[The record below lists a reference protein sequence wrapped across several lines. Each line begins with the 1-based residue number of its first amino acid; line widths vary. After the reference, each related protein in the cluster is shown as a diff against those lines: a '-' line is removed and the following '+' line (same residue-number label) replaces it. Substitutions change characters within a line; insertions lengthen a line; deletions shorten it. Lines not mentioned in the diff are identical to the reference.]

1 MDIKKLKV
9 LLKKEEGTKLDFK
22 LSLDLINESG
32 KKELAKDICA
42 IANSKG
48 GRGYI
53 IIGIEDKTKKIVGID
68 KEDYYLE
75 ERVQQI
81 VASRCEPPIP
91 ISLDSM
97 EIQNKKIVLITIYDS
112 DQKPYQIK
120 ENGAF
125 YIRRGSTTDV
135 MRKQELLKLFE
146 ENLDLTIET
155 CPVAKS
161 NIDYLNNDLINKYF
175 LKKGIY
181 INKENKRFLLESTGI
196 IFKGR
201 EDEKFRCTYGGLLVF
216 SEVNS
221 ICIPNNMIKI
231 INKVNSKID
240 EVSIIQGSLFT
251 MIIKA
256 QELIKKIIP
265 KEYPILAIYEAL
277 NNAVLYRE
285 YAEINR
291 IIQIIITEKS
301 IVIESPG
308 DRVARNNNN
317 GNEIYVRRN
326 MWIYEKLIT
335 LDDKKIFFK
344 DGRGFSRI
352 KNSFKNTNKGRV
364 KFLNLPGE
372 NTFKVILPGVF
383 HFK

>member
-22 LSLDLINESG
+22 LSLDLVNESG

-53 IIGIEDKTKKIVGID
+53 IVGIADKTKEIMGINR
-68 KEDYYLE
+68 EDYYLE

-91 ISLDSM
+91 ISLDTM
-97 EIQNKKIVLITIYDS
+97 KIEDKKIVLITIYDS

-155 CPVAKS
+155 CPVVKS
-161 NIDYLNNDLINKYF
+161 KIDYLNNDLINKYF
-175 LKKGIY
+175 DRKGIY
-181 INKENKRFLLESTGI
+181 INKENKNFLLESTGI
-196 IFKGR
+196 VSKGR
-201 EDEKFRCTYGGLLVF
+201 EDQKLRCTYGGLLVF
-216 SEVNS
+216 SEINS

-231 INKVNSKID
+231 INKANSSID
-240 EVSIIQGSLFT
+240 EVNIIQGSLFT
-251 MIIKA
+251 MIIKS
-256 QELIKKIIP
+256 QELIKKIMP
-265 KEYPILAIYEAL
+265 KEYPVIAIYEAL
-277 NNAVLYRE
+277 KNAVLYRE
-285 YAEINR
+285 YAESNR
-291 IIQIIITEKS
+291 IIQIVITNKS

-308 DRVARNNNN
+308 DRIARNSNNR
-317 GNEIYVRRN
+317 NEIYVRRN

-335 LDDKKIFFK
+335 LDDKKVFFN

-352 KNSFKNTNKGRV
+352 KNSFKDISDGKV

-372 NTFKVILPGVF
+372 NTFKVILPGVL